1 MNREVHVRFW
11 ESPEVKVLR
20 ATRPRSGA
28 RWSSSRGSR
37 PIDPTTPDIPYR
49 ACSVMRR
56 PTFSSSSYQRE
67 DHHLRSVSTMTV
79 LGLALASSSAVSQQQ
94 SLKEQLVGSWTYASA
109 DTVRPDGSRVVTG
122 LVIELSEHDDARWAQ
137 SVAGSA
143 RVT

>member
-1 MNREVHVRFW
+1 M
-11 ESPEVKVLR
+11 
-20 ATRPRSGA
+20 
-28 RWSSSRGSR
+28 
-37 PIDPTTPDIPYR
+37 YR
-49 ACSVMRR
+49 RHILSLSVIAA
-56 PTFSSSSYQRE
+56 
-67 DHHLRSVSTMTV
+67 
-79 LGLALASSSAVSQQQ
+79 LGLALSSSIALSQQK